1 MRLLLD
7 THVLL
12 WWLQGAPLTD
22 DAAEQIADARNDVI
36 ISAATVW
43 ELSIKR
49 QLGKVDMP
57 GDLIDQCLAEG
68 FTLLAIDARHAD
80 RAGSLPMHHMDPFD
94 RMLVAQ
100 AEVDT
105 LILVTRD
112 RALASYGVQ
121 LLAA

>member
-12 WWLQGAPLTD
+12 WWLQGAPLSEE
-22 DAAEQIADARNDVI
+22 AAEKIADTANEVLV
-36 ISAATVW
+36 SAATVW

-57 GDLIDQCLAEG
+57 PDLVDQCRAEG
-68 FTLLAIDARHAD
+68 FGLLAIDPRHAD
-80 RAGSLPMHHMDPFD
+80 RAGSLPLHHTDPFD

-100 AEVDT
+100 AELDT
-105 LILVTRD
+105 LILITRD

-121 LLAA
+121 LLHA

>member
-12 WWLQGAPLTD
+12 WWLEGAPLAEE
-22 DAAEQIADARNDVI
+22 AAHHIADPANDIVV
-36 ISAATVW
+36 SAATVW

-49 QLGKVDMP
+49 QLGKVEMP
-57 GDLIDQCLAEG
+57 PDLVQQCRSEG
-68 FTLLAIDARHAD
+68 FSLLAMDARHAE
-80 RAGSLPMHHMDPFD
+80 RAGALPMHHADPFD

-100 AEVDT
+100 AELDT
-105 LILVTRD
+105 LVLVTRD

>member
-1 MRLLLD
+1 VRLLLD

-12 WWLQGAPLTD
+12 WWLQGAPLNQ
-22 DAAEQIADARNDVI
+22 DAAERIADPSNDVI
-36 ISAATVW
+36 VSAATVW

-57 GDLIDQCLAEG
+57 SDLIDQCHAEG
-68 FTLLAIDARHAD
+68 FALLAMDARHAD
-80 RAGSLPMHHMDPFD
+80 RAGSLPLHHTDPFD

-100 AEVDT
+100 AEIDT

-112 RALASYGVQ
+112 RVLASYGVQ
-121 LLAA
+121 LLDA

>member
-1 MRLLLD
+1 MKLLLD

-12 WWLQGAPLTD
+12 WWLQGAPLSEEAT
-22 DAAEQIADARNDVI
+22 EKIADSANEVI
-36 ISAATVW
+36 VSAATVW

-57 GDLIDQCLAEG
+57 PDLVDQCHSEG
-68 FTLLAIDARHAD
+68 FALLAMDARHAD
-80 RAGSLPMHHMDPFD
+80 RAGSLPLHHTDPFD

-100 AEVDT
+100 AELDT
-105 LILVTRD
+105 LVLVTRD
-112 RALASYGVQ
+112 RTLASYGVQ

>member
-12 WWLQGAPLTD
+12 WWLQGAPLAEG
-22 DAAEQIADARNDVI
+22 AADRIAEPSNDVI

-57 GDLIDQCLAEG
+57 PDLVDQCRSQG
-68 FTLLAIDARHAD
+68 FTFLAMDARHAD
-80 RAGSLPMHHMDPFD
+80 HAGSLPLNHADPFD

-100 AEVDT
+100 AELET

-121 LLAA
+121 ILDA

>member
-12 WWLQGAPLTD
+12 WWLQGAPLSE
-22 DAAEQIADARNDVI
+22 DAAEKIADPSNDVI
-36 ISAATVW
+36 VSAATVW

-57 GDLIDQCLAEG
+57 PGLVDQCHAEG
-68 FTLLAIDARHAD
+68 FALLAMDARHAD
-80 RAGSLPMHHMDPFD
+80 RAGSLPLHHTDPFD

-100 AEVDT
+100 AEIDT

-112 RALASYGVQ
+112 RALASYGVH
-121 LLAA
+121 LLDA

>member
-12 WWLQGAPLTD
+12 WWLQGAPISEE
-22 DAAEQIADARNDVI
+22 AAEKIGDTANDVI
-36 ISAATVW
+36 VSAATVW

-57 GDLIDQCLAEG
+57 PNLVDQCRSEG
-68 FTLLAIDARHAD
+68 FALLAMDARHAD
-80 RAGSLPMHHMDPFD
+80 RAGSLPLHHADPFD

-100 AEVDT
+100 AELDT
-105 LILVTRD
+105 LVLVTRD
-112 RALASYGVQ
+112 RTLASYGVQ
-121 LLAA
+121 LLTA

>member
-1 MRLLLD
+1 VRLLLD

-12 WWLQGAPLTD
+12 WWLQGAPISEE
-22 DAAEQIADARNDVI
+22 AAEKIGDTANDVI
-36 ISAATVW
+36 VSAATVW

-57 GDLIDQCLAEG
+57 PNLVDQCRSEG
-68 FTLLAIDARHAD
+68 FALLAMDARHAD
-80 RAGSLPMHHMDPFD
+80 RAGSLPLHHADPFD

-100 AEVDT
+100 AELDT
-105 LILVTRD
+105 LVLVTRD
-112 RALASYGVQ
+112 RTLSSYGVQ

>member
-1 MRLLLD
+1 VRLLLD

-12 WWLQGAPLTD
+12 WWLQGAPLSEE
-22 DAAEQIADARNDVI
+22 AGEKIADPANEVLV
-36 ISAATVW
+36 SAATVW

-57 GDLIDQCLAEG
+57 PDLVDQCHSEG
-68 FTLLAIDARHAD
+68 FLLLAMDARHAD
-80 RAGSLPMHHMDPFD
+80 RAGSLPLHRTDPFD

-100 AEVDT
+100 AELDT
-105 LILVTRD
+105 LVLVTRD
-112 RALASYGVQ
+112 RTLASYDVQ